1 MTKLFDFLRIK
12 KPKSTT
18 ITETVT
24 FYSGYYVAQW
34 TEQQINLGQ
43 PATMRD
49 FFVYHGVCPDCQG
62 AGQWNVNDNKIGDGL
77 TRGNMMKICD
87 TCKGTG
93 RITNGRST

>member
-1 MTKLFDFLRIK
+1 MKLFDFFRKQKPESIQSIK
-12 KPKSTT
+12 DYS
-18 ITETVT
+18 
-24 FYSGYYVAQW
+24 FYSGHYMAQW

-43 PATMRD
+43 PATMKD
-49 FFVYHGVCPDCQG
+49 FFIYHGVCPDCQG